1 MKRFTI
7 TVAAL
12 LLAVSGPAV
21 SAERPSLRD
30 PQDLTKHRAL
40 IKAQNYAQA
49 IIELDALVKLGA
61 EHADIFNLLAFS
73 QRKSGDLNNAA
84 INYRKALAL
93 EPDHLGALEYQGEL
107 FVMLKDMPAARANL
121 ARLVTLCPSGCEE
134 REDLEKASA
143 EAK

>member
-1 MKRFTI
+1 MKMLTI

-12 LLAVSGPAV
+12 LLAFSGSGE

-30 PQDLTKHRAL
+30 PQDLTKFRAL
-40 IKAQNYAQA
+40 IKAQDYSQA
-49 IIELDALVKLGA
+49 IIELTALVKLGA

-121 ARLVTLCPSGCEE
+121 ARLVALCPSGCEE
-134 REDLEKASA
+134 REDLEKAIA